1 MSSVPS
7 AQLTLR
13 ECFQDFSDPR
23 REHGRLHSL
32 WDLIGLT
39 ICAMICGSNDVV
51 EIQNYG
57 LKKIDFLKSF
67 LDLENG
73 IPSHDTIGRVFSKLD
88 PKAFRES
95 FAVWVENL
103 AQSVQ
108 GRVIAIDGKTLRR
121 SHDKDEKP
129 LHLVSAF
136 AAENRLVLTQQA
148 VDEKSNEITAIP
160 ELLKVLDVKKAII
173 TIDAMGCQKEIA
185 AQIKDQG
192 GDYVL
197 SLKENQ
203 PKLHAEVQAIFLEGL
218 ETEFEGMKHQEF
230 AAPEQKGHG
239 RMEKRTYHMI
249 RPSKQWLEEHP
260 EWKGLKTLGMV
271 FSEREV
277 DGKEAQGETRFF
289 ISSLPLNVPVFAN
302 AVRSHWAIENK
313 LHWVLDVSYRED
325 ENRSR
330 KDHTAENLAWIRRV
344 TASLLAQDGTKVG
357 TTCKRKMA
365 GWDDEMLLRI
375 AGNAIA

>member
-1 MSSVPS
+1 MSSVSS

-51 EIQNYG
+51 EIENYG

-121 SHDKDEKP
+121 SHDKEEKP

-185 AQIKDQG
+185 AQIERSRRRLCPVPERKSAKTSRGSASDLLG
-192 GDYVL
+192 WPGNRIRGDEASGVCDAR
-197 SLKENQ
+197 
-203 PKLHAEVQAIFLEGL
+203 AEVSWAN
-218 ETEFEGMKHQEF
+218 
-230 AAPEQKGHG
+230 
-239 RMEKRTYHMI
+239 
-249 RPSKQWLEEHP
+249 
-260 EWKGLKTLGMV
+260 
-271 FSEREV
+271 
-277 DGKEAQGETRFF
+277 GKAD
-289 ISSLPLNVPVFAN
+289 LPHD
-302 AVRSHWAIENK
+302 S
-313 LHWVLDVSYRED
+313 
-325 ENRSR
+325 
-330 KDHTAENLAWIRRV
+330 AE
-344 TASLLAQDGTKVG
+344 
-357 TTCKRKMA
+357 
-365 GWDDEMLLRI
+365 
-375 AGNAIA
+375 

>member
-1 MSSVPS
+1 
-7 AQLTLR
+7 
-13 ECFQDFSDPR
+13 
-23 REHGRLHSL
+23 
-32 WDLIGLT
+32 
-39 ICAMICGSNDVV
+39 MICGCNEVV
-51 EIQNYG
+51 EIENYG
-57 LKKIDFLKSF
+57 LKKSEFLKTF

-73 IPSHDTIGRVFSKLD
+73 IPSHDTIGRVFSKLN
-88 PKAFRES
+88 PKTFCAC
-95 FAVWVENL
+95 FATWVESL

-121 SHDKDEKP
+121 SYEKGEKP

-136 AAENRLVLTQQA
+136 AADNRLVLTQQA

-160 ELLKVLDVKKAII
+160 ELLKMLDVKKAII

-185 AQIKDQG
+185 AQIMDQG
-192 GDYVL
+192 GDFVL
-197 SLKENQ
+197 SLKDNQ
-203 PKLHAEVQAIFLEGL
+203 PNFHAEVNEMFLRGL
-218 ETEFEGMKHQEF
+218 DTDFKDMKHRQCET
-230 AAPEQKGHG
+230 PEEKCHG
-239 RMEKRTYHMI
+239 RTEKRTYHMI
-249 RPSKQWLEEHP
+249 RPSKEWLAKHP

-271 FSEREV
+271 FSERQV
-277 DGKEAQGETRFF
+277 DGKEATGETRIF
-289 ISSLPLNVPVFAN
+289 ISSLPLKVTSFAN
-302 AVRSHWAIENK
+302 AVRSHWAIETK

-375 AGNAIA
+375 AGKAVA